1 MESATKS
8 TFAVFH
14 FLMRHPSA
22 KTVTLQREQLLFSHL
37 KTAAWLLCTSLLQV
51 YKRIHV
57 EIQIHELNTS
67 YARPSLLSNS
77 VSRYCKVESK
87 KLLVVCTPTHSTK
100 ISRSITTAW

>member
-77 VSRYCKVESK
+77 VT
-87 KLLVVCTPTHSTK
+87 LL
-100 ISRSITTAW
+100 